1 MSIMSARL
9 SFISSTRAAI
19 AAAMICVICP
29 STFSGVLAAPADQNF
44 DSEGVTGNTTSSRSI
59 NGVTY
64 SSNGVAQVDVVDVAS
79 RFGETYADFNGNA
92 IISDTTR
99 SAASSITY
107 FQFGSIDLADDFKLV
122 ALAANA
128 QDEASGY
135 GRRYTIT
142 GYQGGAGGTV
152 VAQVADFD
160 FATNGIFG
168 SGAEAI
174 TYIERSTQFNGGTL
188 VFGAAW
194 DNIDTVRFTV
204 SSGSAGLALDTIDFE
219 APTPRIPV
227 ITSATYDALTNVLEV
242 TGVDMTAGGSIDVGK
257 LSVTGEAGV
266 AYTLT
271 SANVNAVDSTRFAVT
286 LNAVDAMNVEGL
298 LTKNGNAAVD
308 TTAYNLA
315 AANHWDVT
323 GKAPA
328 DPSDNVIT
336 VSNVQTPTIA
346 SATYD
351 SINGELVVSAAD
363 LVAQRGPNND
373 IDASTLTITGNNGG
387 TYTLT
392 NTVDVEIS
400 SASAFILTLSA
411 TDRAAVNALL
421 NKNGTSS
428 TSGTVY
434 NLAAADNWN
443 GVVTGGDIADTS
455 GNGITVSNVPKP
467 TITSATYDATAGTLN
482 VSGTGFL
489 AFAGAANDVDV
500 SKLTFTG
507 EGGAT
512 HTLTDTPDV
521 EIASSTAFTVTLSDT
536 DKAAIGSMMNKS
548 GTTSTGG
555 STYNLAAAE
564 DWAKGAD
571 AGIDVA
577 DPVGNA
583 ITVTN
588 VPRPVITSATY
599 DYATSVLTVSGA
611 GFLALNGGSNDIDA
625 AKFTVTGEGGA
636 SYTLTSATSV
646 DINSATQFTLI
657 LDGVDRLN
665 VGTLLNQN
673 GTRAVSGTQYN
684 LAAADNWNRG
694 ADAAVNI
701 ADADGN
707 GITVSNWAG
716 PAIASAA
723 YDWSTGQLTISGS
736 NLVNA
741 AGAGNDLNPSLLRI
755 TGEGGTY
762 VLTDSPSV
770 ELSSATTVTV
780 TLSATDQLNVRGVL
794 NRNGV
799 RSGSDIAYNLAAADN
814 WLRGSPVEA
823 NNSDEDGN
831 AITVSNVGAPSI
843 TAATYDSD
851 AGVVVVTGANLFKKL
866 DANNDVDVS
875 TFTFTGGSGN
885 ATYQLTSPTDI
896 EITSATSFTFT
907 LDGADKAAVDALL
920 DQVGTRSSGGST
932 YNLAAADD
940 WLVGADGAANIA
952 DLSNNGVTV
961 AIKPKII
968 SATYDPASGT
978 LVVTASNLAAKSG
991 ANNDIDASLL
1001 TITGQSG
1008 GTYALRRTSD
1018 AEIDSIGQ
1026 FTLVLEPT
1034 DRTGVNGL
1042 LNKVGNRS
1050 ADNILYNLA
1059 AADDW
1064 NTAFTAGDTADNVE
1078 NGITVLNTPPMLAN
1092 FNGDSV
1098 KFAVGGNPVVL
1109 DAGSDATLTDLTSPD
1124 FDGGTITMSII
1135 ANGRAAEDVLR
1146 VGTVGAI
1153 VTRGNE
1159 VIHAGG
1165 IAIGT
1170 FSGGSAG
1177 ADLVV
1182 RLNGNA
1188 TIARV
1193 QALVRALQYMNTDA
1207 ATINTTDRTIRVTV
1221 TDGDGSNGESIEQ
1234 RVTVRLARAPIID
1247 LDGNDSSGAVDG
1259 GYNGH
1264 FTEGGGAVAVA
1275 DADATVSD
1283 DGALKTLVVTLTN
1296 RPNGNVESLASTY
1309 GSGAKIVNG
1318 ERLTIGT
1325 YNGTTG
1331 VLTIT
1336 VTDSGTDAATMQ
1348 LLMAS
1353 MRYNNTSD
1361 VPDAASR
1368 TITFVAIDNASN
1380 DGPAAT
1386 ATITVTA
1393 INDPPR
1399 GTVSIDGTAMEH
1411 RQLTVNTSALSDPNG
1426 LGVFSYQWQRNG
1438 AALSGATSAIYA
1450 PVRADVGAVLSVVVS
1465 YTDGGGVLE
1474 SVTSASTAAILGDL
1488 DNDGV
1493 ADGSDTDIDGD
1504 GMSNAYEDANG
1515 LDKLSAADRDA
1526 DRDGDGVSNYNEG
1539 VAGTNSNADDYPPVL
1554 TAPPELTVNATGL
1567 FTPVVVG
1574 NVSAVDGLDGAV
1586 VATIRSVDDRAV
1598 TATPTHFR
1606 PGAHSVEWMAS
1617 DAAGNSGTVRQNI
1630 NVVPRV
1636 EIGKNQVTV
1645 EGAAASFKV
1654 MLNGPAVKYPVLIPY
1669 TVTGTAATDGSDHD
1683 LTNGTVTIVAPEVE
1697 GTVRFNIVSD
1707 ATIEGTENL
1716 VITLGTP
1723 VNAVVGSAATHTID
1737 IIEGNVPPM
1746 VVLRAAQNRNDARYV
1761 AQNGGRVTVTASV
1774 GDANRGDKHT
1784 YDWLG
1789 TDNALVDL
1797 DTVPSTLTFDPV
1809 GLAPGAYVV
1818 NVSVSDA
1825 SASSA
1830 AALVLRVEPSLP
1842 ALTTSD
1848 TDGDG
1853 VDDRTEGAVD
1863 SDSDGVPNYL
1873 DHAGLARNVAQQ
1885 KPNNEMS
1892 FLLEAEPGVVLNLG
1906 YVSFLANGSA
1916 VGVVSA
1922 DIERYGNKGAGALPD
1937 RAELAYAGGLFD
1949 FSITQIPVVGQSVRV
1964 VIPQFAIVPTGAVY
1978 RKLFPAGWQQFTAD
1992 AANALASAPGAAGYC
2007 PSPGDAIYTPGL
2019 TAGHWC
2025 VQLTIQDGGPND
2037 ADGVAN
2043 GAISDPGGVATAE
2056 PQAPAPGA
2064 PGDNV
2069 TVGISGSGGGASSPW
2084 FLLVLGL
2091 GLFVRG
2097 AVRASRL
2104 WVALTLLATG
2114 MAAQAQD
2121 DVKPYYAGL
2130 SYLWASSD
2138 ERSSDFQS
2146 DLDELGLDATVTQTD
2161 LARTGWSMRLGYEI
2175 DEKIALEFGYV
2186 DLGDVTTSISG
2197 TTDDV
2202 KTYLRTVSDVHPTTA
2217 SGWTADVVARKPLH
2231 PKFDVSAKLGLF
2243 LWQSD
2248 YTLVSP
2254 TESQTF
2260 SDDGVGGHFSIGIDA
2275 ALVPRMPLRF
2285 AWNMFQFSGTN
2296 VTAFEL
2302 GVAYQF

>member
-1 MSIMSARL
+1 M
-9 SFISSTRAAI
+9 SFITSTRAAI
-19 AAAMICVICP
+19 AAALLFAICP
-29 STFSGVLAAPADQNF
+29 NTFSGVLAAPADQNF
-44 DSEGVTGNTTSSRSI
+44 DSEGVTGNTTTSRSI
-59 NGVTY
+59 SGVTY
-64 SSNGVAQVDVVDVAS
+64 SSNGVAQVDVIDVSS
-79 RFGETYADFNGNA
+79 RFGETFADFNGNA

-99 SAASSITY
+99 SADASITY
-107 FQFGSIDLADDFKLV
+107 FQISATDLADDFKLV
-122 ALAANA
+122 SLAANA

-135 GRRYTIT
+135 GRRYTVT

-152 VAQVADFD
+152 VAQVVGFD
-160 FATNGIFG
+160 FAANGTYG
-168 SGAEAI
+168 SGSEAI
-174 TYIERSTQFNGGTL
+174 TYVERSTQFNGGTL

-204 SSGSAGLALDTIDFE
+204 SSGSAGLALDSIDF
-219 APTPRIPV
+219 AVPTPRIPV
-227 ITSATYDALTNVLEV
+227 ITSATYDGLTNVLEV
-242 TGVDMTAGGSIDVGK
+242 TGVDITAGESIDVGK
-257 LSVTGEAGV
+257 LSVTGEAGDT
-266 AYTLT
+266 YTLT
-271 SANVNAVDSTRFAVT
+271 SPNVTAIDSTRFVVPVNAIDEMSIEGLFTKDGVAAVDSTT
-286 LNAVDAMNVEGL
+286 
-298 LTKNGNAAVD
+298 
-308 TTAYNLA
+308 YNLE
-315 AANHWDVT
+315 AANRWDAA

-328 DPSDNVIT
+328 DLTGNAIT
-336 VSNVQTPTIA
+336 VSNVQTPTIT

-351 SINGELVVSAAD
+351 STNGELVVTGAN
-363 LVAQRGPNND
+363 LVKRRGANND
-373 IDASTLTITGNNGG
+373 IVAAKFTFTGNNGA
-387 TYTLT
+387 THTLT
-392 NTVDVEIS
+392 NTADAEIS
-400 SASAFILTLSA
+400 SVSAFMFTLSA
-411 TDRAAVNALL
+411 ADQSAVNLLL
-421 NKNGTSS
+421 NRNGTSS

-434 NLAAADNWN
+434 NLAAADDWN
-443 GVVTGGDIADTS
+443 GVITGGNIADTS
-455 GNGITVSNVPKP
+455 GNGITVTNVPKP
-467 TITSATYDATAGTLN
+467 TITSASYDAGTGALN

-489 AFAGAANDVDV
+489 AFSGGANDVDV

-521 EIASSTAFTVTLSDT
+521 EIASGTAFTVALSGA
-536 DKAAIGSMMNKS
+536 DKAAIAPIMNKN

-571 AGIDVA
+571 PALDVA

-583 ITVTN
+583 ISVTN

-599 DYATSVLTVSGA
+599 DYATSVLTISGA

-625 AKFTVTGEGGA
+625 TKFTVTGEGGA
-636 SYTLTSATSV
+636 SYALTSATSV

-657 LDGVDRLN
+657 LDSVDRFN
-665 VGTLLNQN
+665 VGTLLNQD
-673 GTRAVSGTQYN
+673 GTRAVSGTVYN

-694 ADAAVNI
+694 ADAAANI

-716 PAIASAA
+716 PTIVSAA
-723 YDWSTGQLTISGS
+723 YDWSTGQLTITGA
-736 NLVNA
+736 NLVGA
-741 AGAGNDLNPSLLRI
+741 AGAANDLNPSLLRV

-762 VLTDSPSV
+762 ALTDSASV
-770 ELSSATTVTV
+770 DLSSATTATV
-780 TLSATDQLNVRGVL
+780 TLSATDQLNVQGVL
-794 NRNGV
+794 NRNGA
-799 RSGSDIAYNLAAADN
+799 RSSGNVTYNLAAADN
-814 WLRGSPVEA
+814 WLRGSPA
-823 NNSDEDGN
+823 ASNIADEDGN
-831 AITVSNVGAPSI
+831 AIAVSNVGAPSI

-851 AGVVVVTGANLFKKL
+851 SGVVVVTGANLFKKL
-866 DANNDVDVS
+866 GANNDVDVS

-885 ATYQLTSPTDI
+885 ATYRLVSPAEI
-896 EITSATSFTFT
+896 EITSATSFTFA
-907 LDGADKAAVDALL
+907 LDGADKAAVDVLL

-932 YNLAAADD
+932 YNLAAAED
-940 WLVGADGAANIA
+940 WLVGADSAANIA
-952 DLSNNGVTV
+952 DLSNNSVTV
-961 AIKPKII
+961 AIKPKIN

-978 LVVTASNLAAKSG
+978 LVVTASNLAEKSG

-1001 TITGQSG
+1001 TITGQGG
-1008 GTYALRRTSD
+1008 GTFALRRTPD
-1018 AEIDSIGQ
+1018 VEINSISQ

-1034 DRTGVNGL
+1034 DRAGVNAL
-1042 LNKVGNRS
+1042 LNKLGTRS

-1064 NTAFTAGDTADNVE
+1064 NTAVTAGDTSDNVE
-1078 NGITVLNTPPMLAN
+1078 NGITVLNTPPTLGN

-1109 DAGSDATLTDLTSPD
+1109 DAGSDATLADLTSPD

-1135 ANGRAAEDVLR
+1135 TNGRAAEDVLR
-1146 VGTVGAI
+1146 VGTVGGIA
-1153 VTRGNE
+1153 VRGND
-1159 VIHAGG
+1159 VVHTGGVTIGTAAGG
-1165 IAIGT
+1165 A
-1170 FSGGSAG
+1170 GGS
-1177 ADLVV
+1177 DLVV
-1182 RLNGNA
+1182 RLNANA

-1193 QALVRALQYMNTDA
+1193 QALVRALQYMNTDP
-1207 ATINTTDRTIRVTV
+1207 ATINTANRTIRVAV
-1221 TDGDGSNGESIEQ
+1221 TDGDGSNGESLEQ

-1296 RPNGNVESLASTY
+1296 RPNGTVESLASTY

-1368 TITFVAIDNASN
+1368 TITFVAIDNAGN

-1386 ATITVTA
+1386 TTITVTA

-1399 GTVSIDGTAMEH
+1399 GAVSIDGTAMEH

-1426 LGVFSYQWQRNG
+1426 LGAFSYQWQRNG
-1438 AALSGATSAIYA
+1438 AALSGATSAIYT
-1450 PVRADVGAVLSVVVS
+1450 PVRADVGAVLSVVLS

-1474 SVTSASTAAILGDL
+1474 TVTSASTAAILGDL
-1488 DNDGV
+1488 DSDGI
-1493 ADGSDTDIDGD
+1493 ADGTDTDIDGD

-1515 LDKLSAADRDA
+1515 MDKLSAADRDG
-1526 DRDGDGVSNYNEG
+1526 DRDGDGISNYNEA

-1554 TAPPELTVNATGL
+1554 TAPPDLTVNATGL
-1567 FTPVVVG
+1567 FTQVAVG

-1586 VATIRSVDDRAV
+1586 VATIRSIDDRAV
-1598 TATPTHFR
+1598 TASPTHFR
-1606 PGAHSVEWMAS
+1606 PGAHSVEWIAR

-1630 NVVPRV
+1630 NVIPRV
-1636 EIGKNQVTV
+1636 EVGKNQVTV

-1654 MLNGPAVKYPVLIPY
+1654 MLNGPAVKYPVLVPY
-1669 TVTGTAATDGSDHD
+1669 TVAGTAAADGSDHD
-1683 LTNGTVTIVAPEVE
+1683 LVDGTVTIAASELE
-1697 GTVRFNIVSD
+1697 ATVRFNIVSD
-1707 ATIEGTENL
+1707 ATLEGTENL

-1723 VNAVVGSAATHTID
+1723 VNAVVGPGATHTVD
-1737 IIEGNVPPM
+1737 IVEGNVAPA
-1746 VVLRAAQNRNDARYV
+1746 VILRAAQNRNDVRYA
-1761 AQNGGRVTVTASV
+1761 AQNGGRVTVTAAVSDV
-1774 GDANRGDKHT
+1774 NRNDKHT
-1784 YDWLG
+1784 YDWVG

-1797 DTVPSTLTFDPV
+1797 DTVPGTLTFDPL
-1809 GLAPGAYVV
+1809 GLAPGAYDVK
-1818 NVSVSDA
+1818 VSVSDA
-1825 SASSA
+1825 SASSTA
-1830 AALVLRVEPSLP
+1830 TLVLRVEPALP

-1873 DHAGLARNVAQQ
+1873 DHSGLAWNVAQQ

-1892 FLLEAEPGVVLNLG
+1892 YLLEAEPGVVLNLG
-1906 YVSFLANGSA
+1906 YVAFLANGSA

-1922 DIERYGNKGAGALPD
+1922 DIERYGNNGAGAQPD

-1949 FSITQIPVVGQSVRV
+1949 FSITGIPVAGQSVRV

-1978 RKLFPAGWQQFTAD
+1978 RKLLPTGWQAFTSN
-1992 AANALASAPGAAGYC
+1992 AANLLASAPGAAGYC
-2007 PSPGDAIYTPGL
+2007 PSPGDAVYTPGL

-2043 GAISDPGGVATAE
+2043 GAINDPGGVATAE

-2084 FLLVLGL
+2084 FLFVLGI

-2097 AVRASRL
+2097 ALRKQRL
-2104 WVALTLLATG
+2104 WLTLTLMATG
-2114 MAAQAQD
+2114 MTAQAQD
-2121 DVKPYYAGL
+2121 DVKPYYLGL

-2146 DLDELGLDATVTQTD
+2146 DLEGLGLNATVTQTD
-2161 LARTGWSMRLGYEI
+2161 LARTGWSLRLGYEI

-2186 DLGDVTTSISG
+2186 DLGDVTTSING

-2202 KTYLRTVSDVHPTTA
+2202 TNYLRTVSEVHPTTA
-2217 SGWTADVVARKPLH
+2217 SGWTADVVARKPLN
-2231 PKFDVSAKLGLF
+2231 PKFDMSGKLGLF

-2248 YTLVSP
+2248 YTLASP
-2254 TESQTF
+2254 TESKTF

-2302 GVAYQF
+2302 GVAYQFK